1 MVPVKLEGGSKT
13 GLAIT
18 FAYLGRRFYQMTLWA
33 ASHANHREW
42 IENITR
48 QQDLMR
54 ERSLFFEMDKLS
66 EGFFQAANQAICATP
81 FSR

>member
-1 MVPVKLEGGSKT
+1 
-13 GLAIT
+13 
-18 FAYLGRRFYQMTLWA
+18 MTLWA